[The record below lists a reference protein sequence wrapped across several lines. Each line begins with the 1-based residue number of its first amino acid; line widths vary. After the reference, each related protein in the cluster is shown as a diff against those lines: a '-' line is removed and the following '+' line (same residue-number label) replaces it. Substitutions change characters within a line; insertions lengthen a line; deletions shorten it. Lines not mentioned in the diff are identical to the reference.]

1 MNALLTL
8 QAKLESEGYQVGMQ
22 LLAPGSVF
30 GEHCRCETRIGAV
43 FSGELKLV
51 IDGQTHTLGP
61 GDWIEIPAG
70 VAVSA
75 EVLGD
80 EPVLELD
87 AVRGPPTP

>member
-8 QAKLESEGYQVGMQ
+8 QAKLESEGYRVGMH
-22 LLAPGSVF
+22 LLAPGTVF
-30 GEHCRCETRIGAV
+30 GDHCLCDTRIGAV

-51 IDGQTHTLGP
+51 IGGHAHVLGP

-70 VAVSA
+70 VAISA

-87 AVRGPPTP
+87 AVRGPPAR

>member
-1 MNALLTL
+1 MNPLLNL
-8 QAKLESEGYQVGMQ
+8 QATLEFEGYQVTMQ

-30 GEHCRCETRIGAV
+30 GEHCLCDARIGAV

-51 IDGQTHTLGP
+51 IGGHAHTLGP

-70 VAVSA
+70 VAISA

-87 AVRGPPTP
+87 AVRGVPAR